1 MPGYKD
7 YSFFRES
14 LLAFRVVCSGPVMS
28 PVGSDPTDTKY
39 CFATSGVPSVSKFHT
54 ERCFQCAGKKDKS
67 FWQNNFKE
75 FK

>member
-1 MPGYKD
+1 MPGDKD
-7 YSFFRES
+7 DSS
-14 LLAFRVVCSGPVMS
+14 LGKASWHLWVVCSGPITS

-39 CFATSGVPSVSKFHT
+39 CFATGGVPSVSKFHT

>member
-1 MPGYKD
+1 
-7 YSFFRES
+7 
-14 LLAFRVVCSGPVMS
+14 MS
-28 PVGSDPTDTKY
+28 HVGSDPTDTKY
-39 CFATSGVPSVSKFHT
+39 CFATGGVPSVSKFHT